1 MSTIPSLSYA
11 TQARSASVS
20 FRADK
25 PGKAPEAFEGEAQL
39 LKEIRKDSDQ
49 INKLRQQLFSKPKMP
64 AKRSGF
70 MPSKLMGTGASVL
83 DGLLL
88 AWKLYRK
95 FKRK

>member
-1 MSTIPSLSYA
+1 MTDNNFTNGPTYTTL
-11 TQARSASVS
+11 RSIGD
-20 FRADK
+20 RK
-25 PGKAPEAFEGEAQL
+25 AQL

-49 INKLRQQLFSKPKMP
+49 INQLRQQLFSKPKMP

>member
-1 MSTIPSLSYA
+1 MTDDHSLQPSYDTL
-11 TQARSASVS
+11 RSI
-20 FRADK
+20 ADRK
-25 PGKAPEAFEGEAQL
+25 AQL
-39 LKEIRKDSDQ
+39 LKDIRKDSDQ

>member
-1 MSTIPSLSYA
+1 MTDNNLTNGPSYTTL
-11 TQARSASVS
+11 RSIGD
-20 FRADK
+20 RK
-25 PGKAPEAFEGEAQL
+25 AQL

-49 INKLRQQLFSKPKMP
+49 INQLRQQLFSKPKMP

>member
-1 MSTIPSLSYA
+1 MTDNNLTNGASY
-11 TQARSASVS
+11 TTLRSIGD
-20 FRADK
+20 RK
-25 PGKAPEAFEGEAQL
+25 AQL